1 MKNKGEILYKALMKA
16 SSPKEIEML
25 LNVLLGKQEVKR
37 MIQRAKIVE
46 ALLERIKYRE
56 IIRITGASSAT
67 VAKMSKDIDG
77 VKLDKFFLRR
87 A

>member
-25 LNVLLGKQEVKR
+25 LSILLGKQEVKR